1 LACVAAVA
9 LGASTSARAADDPYA
24 AMLAPS
30 GTCGPAAEQLALDQT
45 AAQLAMQCLTN
56 YARAQ
61 LGLAPL
67 QLNTQLNDAGNAQ
80 LAANIS
86 CGEFSHTPCGK
97 PFSAVFAE
105 YLKGSTGYQIGEN
118 IAWGTGRYGT
128 PRETMNSWLHSTG
141 HRENILTAVYKE
153 LGVGYLPGQTFLGY
167 SGATLWSQEFGTAT
181 RAAGQ
186 APPPAAVP
194 TPPAKT
200 PVTLKKKPTRRSKHR
215 SFTHRSDMEQKV
227 KGEARSSGCPLGLE
241 QRIVRS
247 SDGGS
252 D

>member
-1 LACVAAVA
+1 
-9 LGASTSARAADDPYA
+9 
-24 AMLAPS
+24 MLAPS

-45 AAQLAMQCLTN
+45 AAQLTMYCLTN

-61 LGLAPL
+61 SGLAPL
-67 QLNTQLNDAGNAQ
+67 QLNAKLNDAGNAK

-105 YLKGSTGYQIGEN
+105 YLKGSAGYQIGEN

-128 PRETMNSWLHSTG
+128 PRETMNSWLHSMG

-153 LGVGYLPGQTFLGY
+153 LPVGCLPGQTFLGY
-167 SGATLWSQEFGTAT
+167 SGATIWSQEFGTAT

-186 APPPAAVP
+186 S
-194 TPPAKT
+194 PPAKA
-200 PVTLKKKPTRRSKHR
+200 PVTVKKKPTRRSKHR
-215 SFTHRSDMEQKV
+215 SFTHRSEPFTF
-227 KGEARSSGCPLGLE
+227 RP
-241 QRIVRS
+241 
-247 SDGGS
+247 
-252 D
+252 